1 MDGESNGA
9 QAQGEG
15 QQPADGQQ
23 QQAQRPAAEVNAGA
37 VGSGV
42 GEGAGAGND
51 NGAAGNGGNGGND
64 GVNDAAA
71 EVAETVAKADAEYR
85 AALAERDKKIA
96 ELEAQVAEAF
106 KSTEAAEGLAKQIEE
121 MKAAADAER
130 TGFELKLAGCRSVR
144 AGRVLLAEHDGD
156 MAALKKAE
164 PWLFVDSPG
173 GGATGLE
180 PAGASSGE
188 GDEMKRWM
196 SIAGLAE

>member
-15 QQPADGQQ
+15 QQGNQADGQQ
-23 QQAQRPAAEVNAGA
+23 QAQQPTAEVNAGA
-37 VGSGV
+37 VGAGSDA
-42 GEGAGAGND
+42 GEGAG
-51 NGAAGNGGNGGND
+51 NGAAGDGGND
-64 GVNDAAA
+64 GANDAAG

-196 SIAGLAE
+196 DIAGLE

>member
-15 QQPADGQQ
+15 QQQADGQQ
-23 QQAQRPAAEVNAGA
+23 QQTQQPAAEVNAGA
-37 VGSGV
+37 VGAGSDA
-42 GEGAGAGND
+42 GEGAG
-51 NGAAGNGGNGGND
+51 NGAADNGNND
-64 GVNDAAA
+64 GANDAAG
-71 EVAETVAKADAEYR
+71 EVAEVVAKADAEYR

-106 KSTEAAEGLAKQIEE
+106 KWTEAAEGLARQIEE

-164 PWLFVDSPG
+164 PWLFDSAPG

-196 SIAGLAE
+196 DIAGLE

>member
-15 QQPADGQQ
+15 QQGNQADGQQ
-23 QQAQRPAAEVNAGA
+23 QQAQQPAAEVGAGA
-37 VGSGV
+37 VGAGSDA
-42 GEGAGAGND
+42 GEGAG
-51 NGAAGNGGNGGND
+51 NGAAGDGGND
-64 GVNDAAA
+64 GANDAAG
-71 EVAETVAKADAEYR
+71 EVAEVVAKADAEYR

-164 PWLFVDSPG
+164 PWLFDSAPG

-196 SIAGLAE
+196 DIAGLE

>member
-15 QQPADGQQ
+15 QQQADGQQ
-23 QQAQRPAAEVNAGA
+23 QQAQQPAAEVNAGA
-37 VGSGV
+37 VDGSGV
-42 GEGAGAGND
+42 GEGAGAGNG
-51 NGAAGNGGNGGND
+51 NGADGADGGNGD
-64 GVNDAAA
+64 DAAG

-96 ELEAQVAEAF
+96 QLEAQVAEAF

-180 PAGASSGE
+180 PAGASHGE